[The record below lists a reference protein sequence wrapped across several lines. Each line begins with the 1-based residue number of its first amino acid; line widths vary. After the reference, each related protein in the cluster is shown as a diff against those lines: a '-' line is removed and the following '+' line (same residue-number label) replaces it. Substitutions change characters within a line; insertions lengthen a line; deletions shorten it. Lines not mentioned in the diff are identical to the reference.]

1 MVMNQ
6 SQIMFVAEYTLL
18 NDEKSIAYFDSQ
30 SKALEWVKD
39 ANKFGLLDT
48 FIIDQRSVKMEEF
61 I

>member
-1 MVMNQ
+1 
-6 SQIMFVAEYTLL
+6 MFVAEYTLL

-30 SKALEWVKD
+30 SSALEWVKD

>member
-1 MVMNQ
+1 MNQ

-18 NDEKSIAYFDSQ
+18 NDKKSIAYFDSQ

-39 ANKFGLLDT
+39 ANEFGLLDT